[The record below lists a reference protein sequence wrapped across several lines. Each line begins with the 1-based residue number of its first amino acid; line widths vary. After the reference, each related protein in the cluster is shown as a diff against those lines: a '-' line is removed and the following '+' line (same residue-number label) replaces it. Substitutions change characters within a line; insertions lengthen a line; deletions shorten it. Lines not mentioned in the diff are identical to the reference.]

1 MNSFSGNGQNGLRPY
16 SPVVPEAKERRVVI
30 TGIGAVTPLGLSV
43 AETWKA
49 LLRGQSGIGP
59 ITVFDAAGFPTRI
72 AGEVKGFD
80 FEKWRRRDPALDYA
94 GRSTFFALKAADEA
108 FRDSYLRPFNIN
120 SERFGIYFGAG
131 DSGIDFKS
139 FVKTVSSSWG
149 YNGSV
154 VDKALY
160 LESSSRNMNALR
172 ELESQPFM
180 TVTHIARYFDIRGP
194 VCNCLTACA
203 ASSQAIGEA
212 SEWIRTGYADVVMS
226 GGSHSMIYPLG
237 VAGFSLLTVLSTQN
251 ENPQKASRPFD
262 KHRDGFVLA
271 EGGAV
276 VILEEL
282 NHAMKRGAK
291 IYGEVAGY
299 GSTAD
304 AFRLTDMDTEGKE
317 AKRALE
323 IAMRKGGIRPEDV
336 DYINAHGTATAV
348 NDSIETLVIKKVMGK
363 RAYEVPVSSIKSMVG
378 HMIAAAGALE
388 VIVCLLAMRDS
399 LIPPTINYEEPDP
412 ACDLDYVPNVRRD
425 ARVEVAL
432 SNSFGFGG
440 QNICLVLQKCA
451 ESEGGR

>member
-1 MNSFSGNGQNGLRPY
+1 MTQ
-16 SPVVPEAKERRVVI
+16 KRRVVI

-43 AETWKA
+43 ADTWKG

-59 ITVFDAAGFPTRI
+59 ITIFDASEFPSRI

-80 FEKWRRRDPALDYA
+80 FEKWRRRDPALDHA

-108 FRDSYLRPFNIN
+108 WRDSHLRPFNIN

-131 DSGIDFKS
+131 DSGIDFGS
-139 FVKTVSSSWG
+139 FVKTVSSSLG
-149 YNGSV
+149 SNGSV

-160 LESSSRNMNALR
+160 LESSAQNMNALR

-212 SEWIRTGYADVVMS
+212 AEWIKTGYADVVMS

-237 VAGFSLLTVLSTQN
+237 VAGFSLLTALSTQN
-251 ENPQKASRPFD
+251 ENPRKASRPFD
-262 KHRDGFVLA
+262 KHRDGFVLG
-271 EGGAV
+271 EGAAV

-282 NHAMKRGAK
+282 NHALKRGAK
-291 IYGEVAGY
+291 IHGEVIGY

-304 AFRLTDMDTEGKE
+304 AFRLTDMDPEGKE
-317 AKRALE
+317 AQRALE
-323 IAMRKGGIRPEDV
+323 IAMRKGGITPEDV
-336 DYINAHGTATAV
+336 DYINAHGTATSV
-348 NDSIETLVIKKVMGK
+348 NDSVETVVIKKVMGK
-363 RAYEVPVSSIKSMVG
+363 RAYSIPVSSIKSMVG

-388 VIVCLLAMRDS
+388 AIVCLLAMRDS

-412 ACDLDYVPNVRRD
+412 DCDLDYVPNVLRESS
-425 ARVEVAL
+425 VKVAL

-440 QNICLVLQKCA
+440 QNICLALKKFS
-451 ESEGGR
+451 ESEIL